1 MTPHKAWVLAGRQ
14 ARRVINSRFGTHVE
28 AVHIAHEGSTH
39 SGFRL
44 DGKELFINP
53 PYVRDAN
60 YPPPLG
66 PMGEPQYQLQQP
78 ELVGTLIYLFSHC
91 AHSPWR
97 KKVEAGSTPNED
109 HMTAAQKLDQLRAEL
124 AEIRKRPFAR
134 IPLGAFLAVYLRDK
148 QKPQHKLHDD
158 EVAAYLLDLYLL
170 GLYARMRL
178 GIIRVHDTR
187 RSLRDTQ
194 RYLADTVGEATL
206 AKLNAIVDGV
216 GKATGDN
223 PAEMLHYGQ
232 HWRDAMEGIDLIEL
246 DAEELYDRL
255 HALINSLDHENGEE
269 VHTLQLAYPP
279 TVAPIRKKHTPL
291 NMREWAN
298 QLSDE
303 QDDGQGDYPDFPN
316 FEGDGGDDPEDDSRL
331 AGLGIPASRHVEY
344 RNPTEREQ
352 RQAIDLANTL
362 KRLRYRRP
370 NGALKGVQTPGG
382 RLDTRQLVQ
391 MTAQRARGTTV
402 TATPWQ
408 RRYAAPSEQPGLTG
422 AIVLDTSASMGMVRQ
437 AILSLNWVFAQAVTT
452 VGGTISTWGFGGDT
466 FELIRANTRPVKV
479 PVAVDSG
486 STSEGAALA
495 LARAADAVK
504 LEECAGAR
512 VAVVVTDSALDQGRG
527 NGEES
532 QALNAVFADLKKAGV
547 TTLLLQVGPGGA
559 SAITSAKII
568 NGGMDS
574 QTMAQ
579 VLEHEI
585 IEAYMEA

>member
-1 MTPHKAWVLAGRQ
+1 MTPHKAWTLAGRQ
-14 ARRVINSRFGTHVE
+14 ARRVINSRFGAHVE
-28 AVHIAHEGSTH
+28 AVHIAQEDSTH
-39 SGFRL
+39 PGFHL
-44 DGKELFINP
+44 DGQELFINP
-53 PYVRDAN
+53 PYVRDAD

-66 PMGEPQYQLQQP
+66 PIGEPQYQLQQP
-78 ELVGTLIYLFSHC
+78 ELVGTLIYLFGRS

-97 KKVEAGSTPNED
+97 DTVEAGPTPEED
-109 HMTAAQKLDQLRAEL
+109 HLTAAQKLDQLRVEA

-158 EVAAYLLDLYLL
+158 EVAAYLFDLYFLDLY
-170 GLYARMRL
+170 ARLRL
-178 GIIRVHDTR
+178 GTIRVHDTR
-187 RSLRDTQ
+187 RSLRDAQ
-194 RYLADTVGEATL
+194 RYLADTVGEAAL

-216 GKATGDN
+216 GKATGNN

-232 HWRDAMEGIDLIEL
+232 RWHDARKDIDLTGL
-246 DAEELYDRL
+246 DVEELYDRL
-255 HALINSLDHENGEE
+255 HALINSLEHENAEE

-279 TVAPIRKKHTPL
+279 TVAPIHKKHTPL

-303 QDDGQGDYPDFPN
+303 QDDEQEDSPDFPN
-316 FEGDGGDDPEDDSRL
+316 SEGDGGDDPEDDSRL

-344 RNPTEREQ
+344 RNPTGREQ
-352 RQAIDLANTL
+352 RQAIDLAHTL

-391 MTAQRARGTTV
+391 MTAQRARGTTI

-437 AILSLNWVFAQAVTT
+437 AILSLNWVFAQAVTA
-452 VGGTISTWGFGGDT
+452 VGGTIATWGFGGDT

-504 LEECAGAR
+504 LEECTGAR

-532 QALNAVFADLKKAGV
+532 QALDAVFADLKKAGV

-579 VLEHEI
+579 VLEREI
-585 IEAYMEA
+585 IESYMAA